1 MQQGPFDTPV
11 APTPLRRASPLARL
25 ACWVYFGIV
34 IYASLTPWSGWRD
47 LGVGAFAYLTA
58 PWPERVTR
66 FDIIVNV
73 LGYFPLGMLVV
84 LALYPQP
91 RGATAVALALLAALL
106 LSGSVEALQTFLPR
120 RVSSKVDL
128 VSNLSGALLGAAFGA
143 WRAQALIDRGRL
155 LELRYA
161 WFIRDAS
168 IPLTLLAL
176 WPIAQLPAVAMLF
189 TMGPADASLLDW
201 AHQHGLTWLPARGA
215 WTPPEFIVAEAV
227 VTTTAVLAVGL
238 TAATAMQP
246 RAPRARLVLAL
257 IGVAL
262 LAKMLAYGMR
272 FGGEHVL
279 AWFTPG
285 AVGGLVIGGLAAVV
299 ASWGPPRAVARLA
312 VLATLG
318 LIAAVCLIPENPY
331 FAHWQSQW
339 RTGRLAHF
347 NALGEWVAFAW
358 PFATMSWLVS
368 LEFSRRPRR
377 RDAAGTQAGN

>member
-1 MQQGPFDTPV
+1 MQHGPSATIA
-11 APTPLRRASPLARL
+11 APPLRRESPLARF
-25 ACWVYFGIV
+25 ACFAYFV
-34 IYASLTPWSGWRD
+34 LVVYASLTPWTGWRD

-73 LGYFPLGMLVV
+73 LGYFPFGMLVV
-84 LALYPQP
+84 LALYPSP
-91 RGATAVALALLAALL
+91 RGVPAMLIALLAAVL

-128 VSNLSGALLGAAFGA
+128 ASNVTGALLGAAFGA
-143 WRAQALIDRGRL
+143 WRARALIDRGRL

-161 WFIRDAS
+161 WFVRDAS
-168 IPLTLLAL
+168 VPLTLLAL

-189 TMGPADASLLDW
+189 TMGSADASLLDW
-201 AHQHGLTWLPARGA
+201 AHQRGMTWLPARGA
-215 WTPPEFIVAEAV
+215 WTPAEFIVAEAV
-227 VTTTAVLAVGL
+227 VTTSAVLAVGL
-238 TAATAMQP
+238 AAAAVMQP
-246 RAPRARLVLAL
+246 RAPRARLLLAL

-262 LAKMLAYGMR
+262 VAKMLAYGMR

-279 AWFTPG
+279 AWLTPG
-285 AVGGLVIGGLAAVV
+285 AVGGLVIGSLAAVV

-318 LIAAVCLIPENPY
+318 LILAVGLIPENPY

-358 PFATMSWLVS
+358 PFASLVWLVS
-368 LEFSRRPRR
+368 LEFSRSPSRR
-377 RDAAGTQAGN
+377 SAAGKQAGN